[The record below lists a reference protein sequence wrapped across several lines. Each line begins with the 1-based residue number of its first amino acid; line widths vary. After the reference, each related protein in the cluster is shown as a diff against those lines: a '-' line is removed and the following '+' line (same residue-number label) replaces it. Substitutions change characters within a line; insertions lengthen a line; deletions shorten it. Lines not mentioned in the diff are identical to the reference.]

1 MKPNCVVIL
10 LTQVDMQDKLLKI
23 LSWMDH
29 IHNQAYEPN
38 IPSLMKWTSRTRSRH
53 YIKRRYKPYQLSIK
67 TLTPWITLHTWILLP
82 KALQVRNGFIL
93 LVSTH
98 LEAPSHIYK
107 GVTPATPWLKPW
119 HVAPGTDLGK
129 VTRKLHL
136 KGESRWPHP
145 LVGRPVG
152 SADQWAQPL
161 ATAFV

>member
-1 MKPNCVVIL
+1 M
-10 LTQVDMQDKLLKI
+10 
-23 LSWMDH
+23 
-29 IHNQAYEPN
+29 
-38 IPSLMKWTSRTRSRH
+38 
-53 YIKRRYKPYQLSIK
+53 K

-82 KALQVRNGFIL
+82 KALQVWNGFIL

-98 LEAPSHIYK
+98 LEAPSHIYR

-152 SADQWAQPL
+152 PATSHRLCPGSFQEDPCYIATCQSHCYINLLHWWALQSMWWL
-161 ATAFV
+161 QGDAWLNDAFAPWIKGCDCPSFFNKNLHS